1 MGKLGATALAVA
13 LCLAPA
19 AADARSKRARP
30 QAAKLA
36 FDNGFGS
43 FTPAAADPRM
53 AAAFAR
59 SGLGATNFSAGAF
72 RFTPSANSKRAI
84 TVAVRA
90 RALTK
95 TEAAR
100 ALAMST
106 DVAPSAYSLGLSL
119 GWKRFALSGD
129 VSRFNSNDLLI
140 ADRESADL
148 GVSYSGR
155 RWSTKIDLAA
165 DRNLDHPLIGI
176 DQSWSVGLGGT
187 YMLTHNLD
195 VSGGIR
201 YKNQRDQFQ
210 SLFDDK
216 RDGQAVYLG
225 TTFRF

>member
-1 MGKLGATALAVA
+1 VGRLGATALALA

-19 AADARSKRARP
+19 AVDAKARRVASK
-30 QAAKLA
+30 AKPA
-36 FDNGFGS
+36 FDAGFGS

-90 RALTK
+90 RAVTK
-95 TEAAR
+95 SEAAK
-100 ALAMST
+100 ALTMAG

-129 VSRFNSNDLLI
+129 VGRFNSNDLLTS
-140 ADRESADL
+140 DRESADI
-148 GVSYSGR
+148 GVSYSGK
-155 RWSTKIDLAA
+155 RWQTKIDLSAN
-165 DRNLDHPLIGI
+165 RNIERPLVGI

-187 YMLTHNLD
+187 YMLTHNVD

-201 YKNQRDQFQ
+201 YKTQRDQFQ